1 MKSSE
6 SGNLINMKNLEE
18 LLKNVDDTYDDFVKG
33 CLFLAKDYS
42 VVEELKEFMT
52 SNPDSKTD
60 DIIEEIFALANVEMK
75 PLEIVD

>member
-1 MKSSE
+1 MD
-6 SGNLINMKNLEE
+6 NLEE
-18 LLKNVDDTYDDFVKG
+18 LLKHVSDTYEDFVKG